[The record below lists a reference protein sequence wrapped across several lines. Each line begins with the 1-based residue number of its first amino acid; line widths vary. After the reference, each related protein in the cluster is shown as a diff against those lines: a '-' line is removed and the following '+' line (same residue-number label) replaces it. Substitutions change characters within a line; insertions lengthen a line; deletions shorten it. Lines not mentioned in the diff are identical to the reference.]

1 MIVVDS
7 RWSGQNG
14 IGRYSR
20 EVLSRLTFDWTPIE
34 QSGSPSSPHD
44 FLTKNLRVG
53 GVRPDA
59 LYSPGYNGFLRGVP
73 QTVTVH
79 DLIHLEG
86 PAAAKYRPYYNLF
99 LRPLIKKNRHVITVS
114 ETSKRHIEKWLD
126 DDTVTVV
133 NAGNASS
140 ADFHRDGRVFQS
152 PRPYFLYVGNLRAHK
167 NVETVVRALATVDT
181 ADLYLVTSD
190 REAAV
195 ALGDKYGVSSRI
207 RVFSGIDDV
216 QLAELYR
223 GARATLQPSL
233 LEGFGL
239 PALEA
244 ALSGSPVIFFDG
256 CESVREICA
265 GGGISVRDS
274 SDHREWSAAMASV
287 AEGENFPAGVV
298 RAEQYS
304 WGSVAAKVEH
314 ALLRFNR

>member
-20 EVLSRLTFDWTPIE
+20 EVLSRLAFDWSAIE

-44 FLTKNLRVG
+44 FLTKNVRVG
-53 GVRPDA
+53 GIRPDA
-59 LYSPGYNGFLRGVP
+59 IYSPGYNGFLRGVP

-86 PAAAKYRPYYNLF
+86 PSAAKYRPYYNLF

-126 DDTVTVV
+126 DDSVTVV

-140 ADFHRDGRVFQS
+140 SDFHPKGAAFES

-167 NVETVVRALATVDT
+167 NVETVVRALAAVEA
-181 ADLYLVTSD
+181 ADLFFVTSD
-190 REAAV
+190 GEAAL
-195 ALGDKYGVSSRI
+195 ALGEKYGVSSRI

-223 GARATLQPSL
+223 GARATVQPSL

-265 GGGISVRDS
+265 GGGISVGDS
-274 SDHREWSAAMASV
+274 SDAREWSAAMASV
-287 AEGENFPAGVV
+287 AEGDKFPAGMV

-304 WGSVAAKVEH
+304 WSSVAAKVEQTV
-314 ALLRFNR
+314 LRFRR

>member
-7 RWSGQNG
+7 RWSGLNG

-20 EVLSRLTFDWTPIE
+20 EVLSQLSFEWTPIDP
-34 QSGSPSSPHD
+34 SGRPSAPQD
-44 FLTKNLRVG
+44 FLTKSVRVG

-59 LYSPGYNGFLRGVP
+59 IYSPGYNGFLRGVS

-86 PAAAKYRPYYNLF
+86 PSAAKYRPYYNLF
-99 LRPLIKKNRHVITVS
+99 LRPLIKRNRHVITVS
-114 ETSKRHIEKWLD
+114 ETSKRHIERWID
-126 DDTVTVV
+126 DDSVTVV

-140 ADFHRDGRVFQS
+140 PDFRPDGTAFESAQ
-152 PRPYFLYVGNLRAHK
+152 PYFLYVGNLRTHK
-167 NVETVVRALATVDT
+167 NVETIVRALVSVPDT
-181 ADLYLVTSD
+181 DLYLVTSD
-190 REAAV
+190 HEAAT
-195 ALGDKYGVSSRI
+195 ALGDKHGVAARI
-207 RVFSGIDDV
+207 RVFSGIDDR

-244 ALSGSPVIFFDG
+244 ALSGSPVVFFDG

-265 GGGISVRDS
+265 GGGIAVQTATDEK
-274 SDHREWSAAMASV
+274 EWAAAMASV
-287 AEGENFPAGVV
+287 AEGEVFPSGVV
-298 RAEQYS
+298 RPEAYS
-304 WGSVAAKVEH
+304 WSSVAATVSETV
-314 ALLRFNR
+314 LRFRR